1 MRVVIEAFDKK
12 TELLVSEIELKS
24 SYVGEVSKILGLSD
38 DELQFILAGAGG
50 FDITVE
56 QISSIEEIIGQSF
69 YSPQCDYQFG
79 TS

>member
-38 DELQFILAGAGG
+38 DDLQFILAGAGG

>member
-38 DELQFILAGAGG
+38 DDLQFILAGAGG

-69 YSPQCDYQFG
+69 YSPQYDYQFG

>member
-12 TELLVSEIELKS
+12 IELLVSEIELKS

>member
-38 DELQFILAGAGG
+38 DDLQFILAGAGG

-56 QISSIEEIIGQSF
+56 QISSIEEIIGLSF